1 MVRTK
6 IMAFETVLFG
16 ILLAVIIAV
25 GLIILFKA
33 AGIIIKIILHVVFG
47 LVLLFIVNL
56 IPFVHIPINI
66 LTVLVAGFG
75 GFIGVILLLFLSL
88 LGFI

>member
-1 MVRTK
+1 MVIDT
-6 IMAFETVLFG
+6 IFLG

-33 AGIIIKIILHVVFG
+33 AGIIIKVLLHVLFG
-47 LVLLFIVNL
+47 LILLVIVDL
-56 IPFVHIPINI
+56 VPFVHIPINI

-75 GFIGVILLLFLSL
+75 GFIGVVFLIILAFVGL
-88 LGFI
+88 I